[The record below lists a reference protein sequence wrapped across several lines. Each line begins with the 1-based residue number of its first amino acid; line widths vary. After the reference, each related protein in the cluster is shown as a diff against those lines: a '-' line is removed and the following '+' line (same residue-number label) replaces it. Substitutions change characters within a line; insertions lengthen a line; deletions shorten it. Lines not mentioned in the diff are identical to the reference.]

1 MLDLIF
7 STQKKFQYFPG
18 SVGTER
24 TVRTVVPVLLRVTH
38 FAKRA
43 SATNWLGQLD
53 YHYIV
58 SKSIS
63 ITVNVLADSLR
74 SLTAIQPFTIF

>member
-1 MLDLIF
+1 MLD
-7 STQKKFQYFPG
+7 K
-18 SVGTER
+18 R
-24 TVRTVVPVLLRVTH
+24 TVAP
-38 FAKRA
+38 